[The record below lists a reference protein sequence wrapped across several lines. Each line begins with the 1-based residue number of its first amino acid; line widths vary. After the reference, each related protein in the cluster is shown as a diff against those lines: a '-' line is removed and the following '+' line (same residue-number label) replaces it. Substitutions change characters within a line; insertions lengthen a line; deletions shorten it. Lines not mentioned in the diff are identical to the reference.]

1 MSEKTSKN
9 AKKHVT
15 FKYDDSCTKQF
26 LDDEEAQQRKKQRKP
41 TGAMGLHLGKKSL
54 YY

>member
-9 AKKHVT
+9 AKKRVT
-15 FKYDDSCTKQF
+15 FKYDDSVTKQF
-26 LDDEEAQQRKKQRKP
+26 LDDEEAQQGKNQRKP
-41 TGAMGLHLGKKSL
+41 RGAMGLHRGKKSL